1 MITGQSQPSIPSDF
15 KRFMNWAEL
24 AIEEADAFL
33 KSQEGYDNFGDCMDA
48 INGELKADMAAG
60 WLGGVVYNHFGKV
73 ALDMVAAQTDIKPF
87 WDYRTFNTAFQ
98 AQAQIANK
106 LAQAWWSGRHVS
118 LRLADVL
125 KYALPMGTGYAHQVY
140 NPINNGFGGGYQGGD
155 IELLPEDP
163 RDVLPIR
170 PGSFLSIQECAGVMI
185 RRERSVN
192 WIKAKYGDAAS
203 TVKADREGSVAQLNK
218 NTRYG
223 RLMSQLGLRSGFME
237 NLISSLGIGRSQAKP
252 LQIPSADLFHLYI
265 NDPSINMQR
274 TGVWMGL
281 DPNTGQ
287 QTNWSYYVPAVGELL
302 SDGTVA
308 KDTGEPDSPVRL
320 YPRKR
325 HVIFTRSCRIYDDTS
340 IYWHGMFPL
349 VKLTLDPWPWLWLG
363 KAPLKDLLPLHKE
376 IQKCMRIFSRH
387 ADRIKR
393 PGVAAD
399 KNAVSEKAMRAIDPE
414 MPGLKLRTN
423 PVNGKPIEML
433 YEPNLDPWMQW
444 YIQMLKEAMTD
455 LAGHIDMSEITQL
468 GQLPQLD
475 TLDRLIAAE
484 GTVNRLRSQVLEAF
498 MSEFA
503 MMLLMNFF
511 QFYTRE
517 QRIAI
522 LGPQGQ
528 TFEDFDFDP
537 GNLIPSHIGKPMPDG
552 SPAPRGERAR
562 EFFRYFTYQI
572 APGSLLNS
580 ASIQDKLMYMQLA
593 RSGVIDIVTLLE
605 KLNVPNLGLPGDFPT
620 GILDRL
626 QWQQQSGIGMAVN
639 PAGRKASGQEQ
650 PRMKITESK

>member
-1 MITGQSQPSIPSDF
+1 MITGTQPTIPSDF
-15 KRFMNWAEL
+15 KRFLQWAEL

-33 KSQEGYDNFGDCMDA
+33 KSQDGYDRFNEAIDA
-48 INGELKADMAAG
+48 IGGELKSDLSAN
-60 WLGGVVYNHFGKV
+60 WLGGVSYNFFGKV

-87 WDYRTFNTAFQ
+87 WDYRTYNPKFQ
-98 AQAQIANK
+98 TQAALGNK
-106 LAQAWWSGRHVS
+106 LAQAWWMGRHVT
-118 LRLADVL
+118 LRFADVIKL
-125 KYALPMGTGYAHQVY
+125 ALPMGTGYAHQVY
-140 NPINNGFGGGYQGGD
+140 DPYNNGFGGGYQGGD

-192 WIKAKYGDAAS
+192 WIRTKYGDAAQN
-203 TVKADREGSVAQLNK
+203 VKADREGSIAQLNK

-237 NLISSLGIGRSQAKP
+237 NLISSLGIGRTQARN
-252 LQIPSADLFHLYI
+252 LQIPSADLFTLYI
-265 NDPSINMQR
+265 NDHSINTER

-302 SDGTVA
+302 PDGSVA
-308 KDTGEPDSPVRL
+308 KDTGANDSPVRL

-325 HVIFTRSCRIYDDTS
+325 CVIFTRTCRIYDNTS

-349 VKLTLDPWPWLWLG
+349 SKLTLDPWPWLWLG

-376 IQKCMRIFSRH
+376 MQKMMRIFSRH

-393 PGVAAD
+393 PGIAAD
-399 KNAVSEKAMRAIDPE
+399 KNAISEKAMRTLDPE
-414 MPGLKLRTN
+414 MPGLKARLN
-423 PVNGKPIEML
+423 PVSGKPLEML
-433 YEPNLDPWMQW
+433 YEPNLDTWCQW
-444 YIQMLKEAMTD
+444 YVQFLMDGMNK
-455 LAGHIDMSEITQL
+455 LAGNNAAAEMIAEL
-468 GQLPQLD
+468 NQLPQLD
-475 TLDRLIAAE
+475 TMDKLTALE
-484 GTVNRLRSQVLEAF
+484 GQINRLRSLVIEAF

-511 QFYTRE
+511 QFYTQA

-537 GNLIPSHIGKPMPDG
+537 GSLIPADILEPQPDG
-552 SPAPRGERAR
+552 SAAPRGKRAQ

-580 ASIQDKLMYMQLA
+580 ASVQDKLMYMQLA
-593 RSGVIDIVTLLE
+593 RAGVIDIATLLE
-605 KLNVPNLGLPGDFPT
+605 KLNVPNLGLPADLPS
-620 GILDRL
+620 GILQRL
-626 QWQQQSGIGMAVN
+626 QWQQQTGIGMAVN
-639 PAGRKASGQEQ
+639 PAGRKASGGSS
-650 PRMKITESK
+650 PRIKMTESQ